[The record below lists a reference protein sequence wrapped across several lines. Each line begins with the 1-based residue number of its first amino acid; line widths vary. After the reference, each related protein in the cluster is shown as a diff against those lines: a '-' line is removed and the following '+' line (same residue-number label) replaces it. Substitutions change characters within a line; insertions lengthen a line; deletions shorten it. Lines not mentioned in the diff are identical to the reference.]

1 MGRLSVKRETF
12 KIVTYGCEMND
23 YDSEIISSILKN
35 EGYEEVF
42 DIEDA
47 KIVVVNGCSVR
58 DHAQK
63 RALGFIQSLKGKKDG
78 KRFIIAG
85 CLAKSLENENIF
97 SDESFIVSTEYK
109 KLPELLKLK
118 NFKEFKINSLGNYS
132 DILRKTDFT
141 LYLPIMK
148 GCNNF
153 CSYCIVPYLRGEEVS
168 FSVDDVIENIKKN
181 INDKTGEIMLLGQN
195 VNSYFYDSYDFVRLL
210 EKVAKEFKDMRIRFL
225 TSHPKD
231 FSPDIVKLMADYEN
245 ICPHLHLPV
254 QTGSDKLLR
263 LLHRDY
269 TVKDFLEKIDKARK
283 ILKDI
288 SITTDIMVGLPYE
301 NEKDFEDTLKLVLDI
316 EFDDAFMY
324 KFSKRKNTLA
334 YFMEDCDKKVSSSRL
349 KKLIDLQRS
358 VKEKKLKELVGRE
371 VEVIVEKVSKKSK
384 KEYYGRDR
392 HNRSVVVN
400 GDDIKINDKV
410 IVQIVQIKGITP
422 YGIKKR

>member
-1 MGRLSVKRETF
+1 VKRETF

-23 YDSEIISSILKN
+23 YDSEVITSILKSD
-35 EGYEEVF
+35 GYEEVF

-58 DHAQK
+58 DHAEK

-97 SDESFIVSTEYK
+97 LDESFIVSTEYK
-109 KLPELLKLK
+109 KLPELLKQN
-118 NFKEFKINSLGNYS
+118 NFKKFEISSEGNYS
-132 DILRKTDFT
+132 DILRNTDFT
-141 LYLPIMK
+141 LNIPIMK

-153 CSYCIVPYLRGEEVS
+153 CSYCTVPYLRGEEVS
-168 FSVDDVIENIKKN
+168 FSVDDIIENIKRN
-181 INDKTGEIMLLGQN
+181 INEKTGEIMLLGQN
-195 VNSYFYDSYDFVRLL
+195 VNSYSYDSYDFVRVL
-210 EKVAKEFKDMRIRFL
+210 ERVAKEFKELRVRFL

-231 FSPDIVKLMADYEN
+231 FSPDIVKLMAEYEN
-245 ICPHLHLPV
+245 LCPHLHLPV
-254 QTGSDKLLR
+254 QTGSDKLLK

-269 TVKDFLEKIDKARK
+269 TVKDYLEKVEISRK
-283 ILKDI
+283 IVEDI

-301 NEKDFEDTLKLVLDI
+301 GEEDFKETLKLVMDI
-316 EFDDAFMY
+316 QFDDAFMY

-334 YFMEDCDKKVSSSRL
+334 YYMDGCDKKVSSSRL

-384 KEYYGRDR
+384 NEFYGRDR

-400 GDDIKINDKV
+400 GENITIKDKV
-410 IVQIVQIKGITP
+410 IVRIVKIKGITP

>member
-1 MGRLSVKRETF
+1 MKRETF

-23 YDSEIISSILKN
+23 YDSEVITSILKSD
-35 EGYEEVF
+35 GYEEVF

-58 DHAQK
+58 DHAEK

-97 SDESFIVSTEYK
+97 LDESFIVSTEYK
-109 KLPELLKLK
+109 KLPELLKQN
-118 NFKEFKINSLGNYS
+118 NFKKFEISSEGNYS
-132 DILRKTDFT
+132 DILRNTDFT
-141 LYLPIMK
+141 LNIPIMK

-153 CSYCIVPYLRGEEVS
+153 CSYCTVPYLRGEEVS
-168 FSVDDVIENIKKN
+168 FSVDDIIENIKRN
-181 INDKTGEIMLLGQN
+181 INEKTGEIMLLGQN
-195 VNSYFYDSYDFVRLL
+195 VNSYSYDSYDFVRVL
-210 EKVAKEFKDMRIRFL
+210 ERVAKEFKELRVRFL

-231 FSPDIVKLMADYEN
+231 FSPDIVKLMAEYEN
-245 ICPHLHLPV
+245 LCPHLHLPV
-254 QTGSDKLLR
+254 QTGSDKLLK

-269 TVKDFLEKIDKARK
+269 TVKDYLEKVEISRK
-283 ILKDI
+283 IVEDI

-301 NEKDFEDTLKLVLDI
+301 GEEDFKETLKLVMDI
-316 EFDDAFMY
+316 QFDDAFMY

-334 YFMEDCDKKVSSSRL
+334 YYMDGCDKKVSSSRL

-384 KEYYGRDR
+384 NEFYGRDR

-400 GDDIKINDKV
+400 GENITIKDKV
-410 IVQIVQIKGITP
+410 IVRIVKIKGITP